1 MRIVIVGNGVAGI
14 TVAKTVRELRSD
26 VEIVVFAEERHHY
39 YSRPQLIEFLAG
51 KIDEKSLPFYPED
64 WYSKN
69 RIKVQLGTP
78 VDQIDSEDRRVLA
91 NGIWID
97 YDALVL
103 ATGAKAFMP
112 PIAGLPKK
120 NVLTL
125 RTLDDAKLI
134 MSVAQKAKS
143 AVIIG
148 GGLLG
153 LETARA
159 LNQLRPGMSI
169 KILEKANY
177 LLARQLDKEGG
188 RIVRALIEEMGIDV
202 LTNVEVEEIIG
213 KEVVEEVRLKDGRKL
228 DANLVIVSTG
238 VRPNL
243 ELARKSGLRVNK
255 GLIVDDSLCC
265 HSGARIYA
273 CGDVVEFKGWTWGII
288 PAALD
293 QAKIVAKMVVDIETP
308 EYQGTVM
315 SNTLKVMGIDLTS
328 IGIVNPP
335 QDGSFEEIRAKSD
348 DGRVY
353 KKFVLKEDRIVGT
366 IILGSRKEVT
376 RIGKLIKD
384 GTSVGGLKAKMK
396 QIDFDFAGL

>member
-1 MRIVIVGNGVAGI
+1 MRIVIIGNGVAGV
-14 TVAKTVRELRSD
+14 TAAKTIREIRSD
-26 VEIVVFAEERHHY
+26 VEIVVFAEERYHY
-39 YSRPQLIEFLAG
+39 YSRPQLIEYLSG
-51 KIDEKSLPFYPED
+51 KIDEKALPFYPED

-69 RIKVQLGTP
+69 RIKVQLNTP
-78 VDQIDSEDRRVLA
+78 VDLVDPEDRRVLA

-97 YDALVL
+97 YDALIF

-112 PIAGLPKK
+112 PFKGLPKK

-134 MSVAQKAKS
+134 VSIAQKARS
-143 AVIIG
+143 IVIVG

-159 LNQLRPGMSI
+159 LSQLKSGLNI
-169 KILEKANY
+169 KILEKAAY
-177 LLARQLDKEGG
+177 LLSRQLDREGG
-188 RIVRALIEEMGIDV
+188 GIVRALIEEMGIDV
-202 LTNVEVEEIIG
+202 LTNVEVDEIIG
-213 KEVVEEVRLKDGRKL
+213 KEAVEKVKLKDGREL
-228 DANLVIVSTG
+228 DADLVIVSAG

-243 ELARKSGLRVNK
+243 ELARRSGLNIDK
-255 GLIVDDSLCC
+255 GLIVDASLCC
-265 HSGARIYA
+265 HKSGRIFA

-293 QAKIVAKMVVDIETP
+293 QAKVVAKMVLEIETP

-335 QDGSFEEIRAKSD
+335 EDGSFEEVRAKSD
-348 DGRVY
+348 DGRIY
-353 KKFVLKEDRIVGT
+353 KKFVLKDDRIVGA
-366 IILGSRKEVT
+366 IILGSRKEVV
-376 RIGKLIKD
+376 RVAKLIKD

>member
-1 MRIVIVGNGVAGI
+1 MRIVIIGNGVAGI
-14 TVAKTVRELRSD
+14 TAAKTIRELRSD
-26 VEIVVFAEERHHY
+26 VEIVVFSEERYNY
-39 YSRPQLIEFLAG
+39 YSRPQLIEFLSG
-51 KIDEKSLPFYPED
+51 KIDEKSLLFYPED
-64 WYSKN
+64 WYGKN

-78 VDQIDSEDRRVLA
+78 VDQIDPDDKRVLA

-97 YDALVL
+97 YDALIL

-112 PIAGLPKK
+112 PFVGLPKK

-134 MSVAQKAKS
+134 KSIAQKAKS
-143 AVIIG
+143 AVVVG

-159 LNQLRPGMSI
+159 LNQLRPGLSI
-169 KILEKANY
+169 KILEKAGY
-177 LLARQLDKEGG
+177 LLSRQLDKEGG
-188 RIVRALIEEMGIDV
+188 GIVRALIEEMGMDV
-202 LTNVEVEEIIG
+202 LTNVEVDGILG
-213 KEVVEEVRLKDGRKL
+213 GDTVEKVKLKDGREL
-228 DANLVIVSTG
+228 DADLVIVSAG

-243 ELARKSGLRVNK
+243 ELAKKSGLKVDK

-265 HSGARIYA
+265 HQSARIFA
-273 CGDVVEFKGWTWGII
+273 CGDVVEFKGWIWGII

-293 QAKIVAKMVVDIETP
+293 QAKIVAKMVLDIETP
-308 EYQGTVM
+308 EYKGTVM

-335 QDGSFEEIRAKSD
+335 SDGSFEEIRAKSD
-348 DGRVY
+348 DGRIY
-353 KKFVLKEDRIVGT
+353 KKFVLKDDKIVGT
-366 IILGSRKEVT
+366 IILGSRKEVV
-376 RIGKLIKD
+376 RVGKLIKD

>member
-14 TVAKTVRELRSD
+14 TAAKTIRELRYD
-26 VEIVVFAEERHHY
+26 VEIVVFAEEKYHY
-39 YSRPQLIEFLAG
+39 YSRPQLIEYLSG
-51 KIDEKSLPFYPED
+51 NIDEKALPFYPED
-64 WYSKN
+64 WYTKN

-78 VDQIDSEDRRVLA
+78 VDQIDPEDKRVLA

-97 YDALVL
+97 YDALIL

-112 PIAGLPKK
+112 PFKGLPKK

-134 MSVAQKAKS
+134 MSIAQKARS
-143 AVIIG
+143 VVIIG

-159 LNQLRPGMSI
+159 LNQLRPALSI
-169 KILEKANY
+169 KILEKADY
-177 LLARQLDKEGG
+177 LLSRQLDKEGG
-188 RIVRALIEEMGIDV
+188 RIVRALIEEMGMDV
-202 LTNVEVEEIIG
+202 LTNVEVEELLG
-213 KEVVEEVRLKDGRKL
+213 RESLEKVRLKDGREL
-228 DANLVIVSTG
+228 EADLAIVSAG

-243 ELARKSGLRVNK
+243 ELAKKSGLRINK
-255 GLIVDDSLCC
+255 GLIVDASLCC
-265 HSGARIYA
+265 NRDARIFA
-273 CGDVVEFKGWTWGII
+273 CGDVVEFKDKTWGIV
-288 PAALD
+288 PAALE
-293 QAKIVAKMVVDIETP
+293 QARIVAKMVLGIETP
-308 EYQGTVM
+308 EYEGTVM

-335 QDGSFEEIRAKSD
+335 EDGSFEEIRAKSD
-348 DGRVY
+348 DGRIY
-353 KKFVLKEDRIVGT
+353 KKFVLKEDKIVGA
-366 IILGSRKEVT
+366 IILGSRKEVM
-376 RIGKLIKD
+376 RVSKLIKD